1 MENVQKARGH
11 KKSRVS
17 RGYRL
22 KSTTHDLL
30 KNLQLITG
38 EDCDS
43 IIEDSCRM
51 YYAHYIQK
59 LEEIRNNSNSS
70 KKTKN

>member
-1 MENVQKARGH
+1 MNNRQNKIRI
-11 KKSRVS
+11 S

-22 KSTTHDLL
+22 KRTTHDLL

-38 EDCDS
+38 EDCDT

-51 YYAHYIQK
+51 YYSHYIQK
-59 LEEIRNNSNSS
+59 LDVIKSI
-70 KKTKN
+70 KKRINKHDN

>member
-1 MENVQKARGH
+1 MSIRDTEIRI
-11 KKSRVS
+11 S

-22 KSTTHDLL
+22 KKNTHDLL

-59 LEEIRNNSNSS
+59 LDEIRKSS
-70 KKTKN
+70 KGGNKT

>member
-1 MENVQKARGH
+1 MNNRQNEIRI
-11 KKSRVS
+11 S

-22 KSTTHDLL
+22 KRTTHDLL

-38 EDCDS
+38 EDCDT

-51 YYAHYIQK
+51 YYSHYIQK
-59 LEEIRNNSNSS
+59 LEE
-70 KKTKN
+70 KKFNKKKDHRL

>member
-1 MENVQKARGH
+1 MNNQKKEIRI
-11 KKSRVS
+11 S

-22 KSTTHDLL
+22 KRATHDLL

-38 EDCDS
+38 EDCDT

-51 YYAHYIQK
+51 YYSNYIQK
-59 LEEIRNNSNSS
+59 LDKIRSD
-70 KKTKN
+70 KKKDQKR